1 MTIKKLI
8 SSINGQLLNKA
19 KLHYKIKDIV
29 CDTRIM
35 NKGDVFFALKGT
47 NDGHD
52 YIMDAI
58 KIGASAIIVEREVEI
73 DSKVPIIMVNS
84 TYDALFDLA
93 KYYKEKYPVFTIA
106 ITGSVGKT
114 TTKELISEILSI
126 NYNVLKSNGN
136 QNNHIGLP
144 LTMFKLN
151 STYDFM
157 VTELGMNHLGEINR
171 LSNLC
176 QPKVGVITNI
186 GTSHI
191 GLLGSQKNIYKAKME
206 ITDGIDDGILIVNG
220 DDKYLKKVKSKKNYD
235 VYKVGVGHN
244 NHLYA
249 YDIDCNIDSSVFKI
263 MVDNKEHIINF
274 PVPGRHL
281 INNVLIAIMIGITF
295 DIDIERIK
303 EVISNY
309 KTISGRLNVIKQGD
323 LTIIDDCYNA
333 SFESIK
339 GAVELL
345 ELSLNDKVL
354 ILGDVLELGK
364 YSEDIHKKIAKFL
377 KGKNIDIILVGN
389 ATKITHYELKNSK
402 HFLNNER
409 LIEYLDSFNVDN
421 KTILIK
427 GSRRMHLEEI
437 KDYLINKKST
447 L

>member
-8 SSINGQLLNKA
+8 SSIKGELLNNA
-19 KLHYKIKDIV
+19 KLHYKIKGIS
-29 CDTRIM
+29 CDTRTMI
-35 NKGDVFFALKGT
+35 KGDVFFALKGT

-52 YIMDAI
+52 YILDAL
-58 KIGASAIIVEREVEI
+58 KIGAAAIIVERDVEI
-73 DSKVPIIMVNS
+73 DTKVPIIMVNN

-93 KYYKEKYPVFTIA
+93 VYYRDKYPVFTIA
-106 ITGSVGKT
+106 VTGSVGKT

-126 NYNVLKSNGN
+126 KYNVLKSNGN
-136 QNNHIGLP
+136 QNNHLGLP
-144 LTMFKLN
+144 FTMFKLN
-151 STYDFM
+151 SSYDFM
-157 VTELGMNHLGEINR
+157 VTELGMNHQGEINR

-176 QPKVGVITNI
+176 KPKIGVITNI

-206 ITDGIDDGILIVNG
+206 ITGGIDDGILIVNG
-220 DDKYLKKVKSKKNYD
+220 DDKYLRKVKSKKNYD

-249 YDIDCNIDSSVFKI
+249 YDIDCNIDSSTFRVMI
-263 MVDNKEHIINF
+263 DNEEHIINF

-281 INNVLIAIMIGITF
+281 INDVLIAIMIGITF
-295 DIDIERIK
+295 EIDIDKIK

-309 KTISGRLNVIKQGD
+309 KTINGRLNVIRKDD

-345 ELSLNDKVL
+345 QLSSNNKVL

-377 KGKNIDIILVGN
+377 KGKDIEVILVGN

-402 HFLNNER
+402 HFLNNDR
-409 LIEYLDSFNVDN
+409 LMEYLKDYDTND